1 LSHYNGQILVQTL
14 LEGNDT
20 SREDLVLSHLVEVV
34 AYTVAAAHWA
44 IAHARQLI
52 PPHVQIVI
60 GAIFQEPRPLPVKI
74 YIAYTDDALDCKD
87 VE

>member
-1 LSHYNGQILVQTL
+1 MQTL
-14 LEGNDT
+14 LEVNGI
-20 SREDLVLSHLVEVV
+20 EYLVVSHLVEVV

-74 YIAYTDDALDCKD
+74 YIAYTNDALEQIR
-87 VE
+87 V